1 MGQELRNSAGKC
13 ISGPLSPTTLTPSTQ
28 SDYNDAAVA
37 AQVEFDKEVEE
48 FIASARDL
56 LDSQGQLEW
65 VEWAGEGL
73 MPRTARAKQE
83 LVKQGEVEQGEVE
96 QGEVEDRAAHF
107 ERRRNMLEASFE
119 AGEVESEEF
128 ARQMAA
134 IYDEEDKEKVKEGG
148 EPPASDFEDDAKG
161 DDESDSDAKG
171 DGEPKR
177 LDATTREPRDDDEGQ
192 PKTADDETH
201 PVTAGDETQPSITD
215 DETQPAIAE
224 TDPDAS
230 EDVAAPPKPT
240 IPKITVPGG
249 RVAKRKDHGDG
260 DVEMREVEGKV
271 SPYSKTHREPS

>member
-1 MGQELRNSAGKC
+1 
-13 ISGPLSPTTLTPSTQ
+13 LSPTTLTPSTQ

-37 AQVEFDKEVEE
+37 AQVEFDDEVER

-56 LDSQGQLEW
+56 LDSQGQVEW
-65 VEWAGEGL
+65 VEWAGEGI
-73 MPRTARAKQE
+73 MPLTARAKKE
-83 LVKQGEVEQGEVE
+83 LVEQGEVEQGEAE

-107 ERRRNMLEASFE
+107 ERRRDLLEASFE
-119 AGEVESEEF
+119 AGEVNSEEF

-134 IYDEEDKEKVKEGG
+134 IYDEEDGEKVEEGG

-161 DDESDSDAKG
+161 DDESDPDAKG
-171 DGEPKR
+171 DGEPNR
-177 LDATTREPRDDDEGQ
+177 NDATTREPRDDDEGQ
-192 PKTADDETH
+192 PKTTD
-201 PVTAGDETQPSITD
+201 DETQPVTAPQPSSITD

-230 EDVAAPPKPT
+230 EDVAAPPKPI

-271 SPYSKTHREPS
+271 SPYPKTHREPS